1 MEECSARCG
10 SCAPLPR
17 ARRSVRDG
25 LGERGGLVHL
35 VRGATRATTELK
47 EALVA
52 AASKAEVQPVRA
64 AAPPR
69 RCAVH
74 RGRGRF

>member
-1 MEECSARCG
+1 MMSGKGVAV
-10 SCAPLPR
+10 PR
-17 ARRSVRDG
+17 WAQQ
-25 LGERGGLVHL
+25 ERGGLVHL